1 MSDHHSTAEWC
12 EDIVHKDRQCL
23 CQMPSIYQ
31 ALLRKFWDCLTIKLF
46 MVAAALRCHF
56 FPPFDL
62 SASREGSKSVER
74 VKMQEDAMVACVSNS
89 ICKFNPLSNS
99 RLR

>member
-1 MSDHHSTAEWC
+1 MPLSDAIDLSGFAAEVLGLADHQTIHGC
-12 EDIVHKDRQCL
+12 CCV
-23 CQMPSIYQ
+23 
-31 ALLRKFWDCLTIKLF
+31 ALS
-46 MVAAALRCHF
+46 F

-62 SASREGSKSVER
+62 SASREGSKNVER